1 MSKLNIDQPDAK
13 DDFTEADIKARNT
26 AILNAFLEFFV
37 QTIWLK
43 CKAKI

>member
-26 AILNAFLEFFV
+26 AILNAFLEFLRANDLA
-37 QTIWLK
+37 QM
-43 CKAKI
+43 